1 MAKPS
6 KKGAKSEAE
15 VAAEAQR
22 KKEILDKVAQSNLPT
37 KTILKELGI
46 SRSTYYSWLKRYEE
60 DGEEGLLDSRSLAQP
75 SEEKV
80 EVAPPA
86 EEAESPPPVQEEP
99 MDVAVEKP
107 PEPVAEEIRPEEPK
121 PPVEDEPKVKP
132 PGPVTPPLA
141 KEPKAEEKVSRPAP
155 TPPFSG
161 GESKK
166 GFGGYAL
173 IAVLLLAIGLLVS
186 ISLSNYNTYK
196 LVKNSNS
203 LTLWKGKFAPR
214 GFDLVES
221 FEPVVVGDSDVSG
234 LTNKL
239 YTGKA
244 AVYKAIFAF
253 YMDQVTGETA
263 KGDKADMSMISLL
276 LDRAENFMDGNGK
289 AEQGL
294 AAMRFNL
301 AQQRVAMAELGL
313 QKAYQKALPIY
324 QEALKAGL
332 ADRGMLEAKVETM
345 EKTLGLVQAPAPAE
359 ESETAPAPETIAEE
373 PETTATQEEKP
384 AEVVVAPEEEVKQG
398 ETEVAVEPAAEADES
413 VKEESETEGASEPV
427 IEEETTEK
435 PSGFMEWLKSKR
447 SQL

>member
-15 VAAEAQR
+15 VAAEANR

-60 DGEEGLLDSRSLAQP
+60 EGEEGLLDSRSQAQP

-80 EVAPPA
+80 EAAPA
-86 EEAESPPPVQEEP
+86 VEEAESQPPVQ
-99 MDVAVEKP
+99 A
-107 PEPVAEEIRPEEPK
+107 EPVAEEVREEK
-121 PPVEDEPKVKP
+121 VEPPTVEEPKVKP
-132 PGPVTPPLA
+132 PEPVSPPLA
-141 KEPKAEEKVSRPAP
+141 KEPKAVEKVSRPSP
-155 TPPFSG
+155 TPPLSG
-161 GESKK
+161 GEAKK
-166 GFGGYAL
+166 GLGGYAFV
-173 IAVLLLAIGLLVS
+173 AVLLLAIGLLVS

-196 LVKNSNS
+196 LVKNNNTV
-203 LTLWKGKFAPR
+203 TLWKGKFAPR
-214 GFDLVES
+214 GFEVVES

-244 AVYKAIFAF
+244 AVYKAIFGF
-253 YMDQVTGETA
+253 YMDQVTGETS

-289 AEQGL
+289 EEDSL
-294 AAMRFNL
+294 ATMRFNL

-332 ADRGMLEAKVETM
+332 ADSAMLEAKVETM
-345 EKTLGLVQAPAPAE
+345 QKTLGLAPVLPPDEEAETAPAE
-359 ESETAPAPETIAEE
+359 ETIIKEPAA
-373 PETTATQEEKP
+373 TATPEEKP
-384 AEVVVAPEEEVKQG
+384 AEVVVAPQEEGKQG
-398 ETEVAVEPAAEADES
+398 ETGVKVEPAAEAGED
-413 VKEESETEGASEPV
+413 VKEETGTKVTTEPAKD
-427 IEEETTEK
+427 EETNEK
-435 PSGFMEWLKSKR
+435 PSGFKEWLKSKR

>member
-15 VAAEAQR
+15 VAAEAKR

-60 DGEEGLLDSRSLAQP
+60 EGEEGLLDSRSLAQLD
-75 SEEKV
+75 EEKV
-80 EVAPPA
+80 EAAPPA
-86 EEAESPPPVQEEP
+86 EEAVSPPPVQAEPPEKVAEE
-99 MDVAVEKP
+99 VREEKVEPPPVEESKVKP
-107 PEPVAEEIRPEEPK
+107 PEPVA
-121 PPVEDEPKVKP
+121 
-132 PGPVTPPLA
+132 PPLA
-141 KEPKAEEKVSRPAP
+141 KEPKADAKVDRPAP
-155 TPPFSG
+155 APPLSG
-161 GESKK
+161 GESRK

-173 IAVLLLAIGLLVS
+173 VAVLLLAIGLLVS

-196 LVKNSNS
+196 LVKNNNK
-203 LTLWKGKFAPR
+203 LTLWRGKFAPR

-221 FEPVVVGDSDVSG
+221 FQPVVVGDSDVSG

-263 KGDKADMSMISLL
+263 KGDEADMSMISLL

-289 AEQGL
+289 QQEGL

-301 AQQRVAMAELGL
+301 AQQRVAIAELGL

-332 ADRGMLEAKVETM
+332 ADSAMLEAKVETM
-345 EKTLGLVQAPAPAE
+345 QETLGRFPAQPPAE
-359 ESETAPAPETIAEE
+359 ETESVPAVETTTEE
-373 PETTATQEEKP
+373 PEAAATPEGEP
-384 AEVVVAPEEEVKQG
+384 AEVVVAPEEEVKQR
-398 ETEVAVEPAAEADES
+398 ESEAAVEPATEADES
-413 VKEESETEGASEPV
+413 VTEESETEGGSEPAQG
-427 IEEETTEK
+427 EEPTEES
-435 PSGFMEWLKSKR
+435 SGFKEWLKSKR

>member
-6 KKGAKSEAE
+6 RKGAKSEAE
-15 VAAEAQR
+15 VAAEAKR

-60 DGEEGLLDSRSLAQP
+60 EGEEGLLDSRSLAQP

-86 EEAESPPPVQEEP
+86 EEVEP
-99 MDVAVEKP
+99 TEVEVEKP
-107 PEPVAEEIRPEEPK
+107 LEPVAEEVMEEKPK
-121 PPVEDEPKVKP
+121 PPAAEEPKVKP
-132 PGPVTPPLA
+132 PEPVVPPLA
-141 KEPKAEEKVSRPAP
+141 KEPRAEEKVSRLAP
-155 TPPFSG
+155 TPPSFSG
-161 GESKK
+161 DEPRKR
-166 GFGGYAL
+166 FGGYAF

-214 GFDLVES
+214 GFEQVES

-253 YMDQVTGETA
+253 YMDQVTGESA

-289 AEQGL
+289 QQEGL

-332 ADRGMLEAKVETM
+332 ADRAMLEAKVANM
-345 EKTLGLVQAPAPAE
+345 EQTLGLLPAQPPAE
-359 ESETAPAPETIAEE
+359 EAETAPEAETLTEE
-373 PETTATQEEKP
+373 PEATATPEEKP
-384 AEVVVAPEEEVKQG
+384 AESVVAPKEEDKQG
-398 ETEVAVEPAAEADES
+398 ETEVAAEPAAEAGES
-413 VKEESETEGASEPV
+413 VTEEKETEAPSEPAKG
-427 IEEETTEK
+427 EETTEK
-435 PSGFMEWLKSKR
+435 SSGFKEWLKSKR